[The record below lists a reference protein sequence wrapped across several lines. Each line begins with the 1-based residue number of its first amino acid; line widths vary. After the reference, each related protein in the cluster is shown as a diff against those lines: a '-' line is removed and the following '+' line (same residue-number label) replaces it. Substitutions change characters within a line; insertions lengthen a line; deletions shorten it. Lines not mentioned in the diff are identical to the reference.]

1 MQLSKAVK
9 EINKILFNAER
20 DNSTF
25 AEVVGKLQSVQLYG
39 TTFSVGI
46 VLGIVEEFIENKR
59 ERKKIR
65 ELKDFNLTDDE
76 IREVYDRV
84 NVSWDTR
91 ENY

>member
-20 DNSTF
+20 DNATF
-25 AEVVGKLQSVQLYG
+25 AETMGKLQSVRLYG
-39 TTFSVGI
+39 TVFPVGI
-46 VLGIVEEFIENKR
+46 VLGIMDEFIENKA

-65 ELKDFNLTDDE
+65 ELKDFNLTDDQVQE
-76 IREVYDRV
+76 IYDRV

-91 ENY
+91 EN

>member
-25 AEVVGKLQSVQLYG
+25 AEVVGKLQSVRLYG
-39 TTFSVGI
+39 TGLPVGI
-46 VLGIVEEFIENKR
+46 VLGIVEEFIENK
-59 ERKKIR
+59 EGRKKIR
-65 ELKDFNLTDDE
+65 ELKEFNLTDDE
-76 IREVYDRV
+76 IQEIYDRV

-91 ENY
+91 KN

>member
-20 DNSTF
+20 DNATF
-25 AEVVGKLQSVQLYG
+25 AETMGKLQSVRLYG
-39 TTFSVGI
+39 TVFPVGI
-46 VLGIVEEFIENKR
+46 VLGIMDEFIADAD

-65 ELKDFNLTDDE
+65 ELKDFNLTDDQVQE
-76 IREVYDRV
+76 IYDRV

-91 ENY
+91 EN